1 MPLTPVQTLASIA
14 VMSVV
19 TFLTRALPFLL
30 FDRGDHPP
38 KIVLYLGHVLPPA
51 VIAMLIVYC
60 LKGVTFTTI
69 GGWLPPLIAGLA
81 AVLLQGNDRAG
92 EVDRI
97 AVVVHDHL
105 DQIGVEKSLETFC
118 LVELPRKRGDCYAGV
133 VKTGFERCDLLGR
146 DKRFV
151 ALNVD
156 YNVGVRAYIRICLAT
171 TVCAAAVTLRGH
183 YGFATECCDRVE
195 YAAVVCRHDDI
206 VEFAGCL
213 TVDAFDHSALA
224 YHG

>member
-60 LKGVTFTTI
+60 LKGVMFTTI

-81 AVLLQGNDRAG
+81 AVLLHIWKGNDLLSIFGAT
-92 EVDRI
+92 VFYM
-97 AVVVHDHL
+97 VLV
-105 DQIGVEKSLETFC
+105 QGV
-118 LVELPRKRGDCYAGV
+118 
-133 VKTGFERCDLLGR
+133 
-146 DKRFV
+146 
-151 ALNVD
+151 
-156 YNVGVRAYIRICLAT
+156 
-171 TVCAAAVTLRGH
+171 
-183 YGFATECCDRVE
+183 FA
-195 YAAVVCRHDDI
+195 
-206 VEFAGCL
+206 
-213 TVDAFDHSALA
+213 
-224 YHG
+224 